1 MGLFDFRSYA
11 QRKED
16 EEKYAEMIF
25 PRGMQV
31 QDEIYA
37 LIAQLCPKSRIRW
50 VMLGFVTGKEGVI
63 KLREKNRRAQSPA
76 PTSEEETEAAL
87 KRINPKR
94 SKLDAYET
102 QCALALVFADLA
114 ADEGGE
120 MASIDELKAR
130 VAQTDTTKLPVYTK
144 KK

>member
-16 EEKYAEMIF
+16 EERYAEMIF

-31 QDEIYA
+31 QDDIYA
-37 LIAQLCPKSRIRW
+37 LIAQLCPKSKAQWI
-50 VMLGFVTGKEGVI
+50 MLGFVTGKEGVI

-76 PTSEEETEAAL
+76 PTREEETEAAL

-94 SKLDAYET
+94 SKLDHYET
-102 QCALALVFADLA
+102 ACALALVFADLA

-120 MASIDELKAR
+120 MAGLEQLKAQ
-130 VAQTDTTKLPVYTK
+130 VSNADTARLPVYTK